1 MSKPRVAL
9 LAFCVATAA
18 LVVPTPAHAAP
29 GSAHQVTVLRGADQP
44 KPHSVTGPA
53 GQHPVAQPA
62 GGAAVAASGG
72 GCVNVSDARP
82 CVSYR
87 SKALWGDFYL
97 NSRTRGQ
104 CKANVFIFVN
114 GQPKYQYTVDTYSLG
129 HYPLD
134 SEPVSGSGRG
144 YTSVDF
150 LDCSGRWIF
159 TANSPDQYW
168 P

>member
-18 LVVPTPAHAAP
+18 LVVQTPAHAAP
-29 GSAHQVTVLRGADQP
+29 GTAHHVTVLRGADQP
-44 KPHSVTGPA
+44 QPHSVA
-53 GQHPVAQPA
+53 RPVAGP
-62 GGAAVAASGG
+62 VSLSASGG
-72 GCVNVSDARP
+72 GCQNVSDARP
-82 CVSYR
+82 CVSYKAG

-97 NSRTRGQ
+97 NSRTRGE

-114 GQPKYQYTVDTYSLG
+114 GQPRYQYTVDTYSLG

-150 LDCSGRWIF
+150 LDCDGGWIF